1 MTSRDSVRVL
11 VACVGNLLRRDDGFG
26 VAVAR
31 TLADTRL
38 PDGTMVIETG
48 IGGLGIVHELM
59 NGYDGLVIVD
69 AVDVGASP
77 GSLVVI
83 EPLVED
89 PAGMSGDA
97 WQTTFSNF
105 HLAEPGRVLLLA
117 RGLGVLPP
125 RLALIGCQPGDA
137 ESFGEKLTPAVAG
150 VVPTAAARVV
160 EQVESFVRNAETSVT
175 RPTAR
180 SA

>member
-1 MTSRDSVRVL
+1 MTAPDSARVL
-11 VACVGNLLRRDDGFG
+11 VACVGNLLRCDDGFG

-31 TLADTRL
+31 TLAEMRL
-38 PDGTMVIETG
+38 PDGSVVIETG

-83 EPLVED
+83 KPLVED

-97 WQTTFSNF
+97 WQATFSNF

-125 RLALIGCQPGDA
+125 RFALIGCQPGDA
-137 ESFGEKLTPAVAG
+137 ESFGEELTPAVAG
-150 VVPTAAARVV
+150 VVSTAAARVV
-160 EQVESFVRNAETSVT
+160 EQVESFVRDAETSVT

>member
-1 MTSRDSVRVL
+1 MTAARPGRVL
-11 VACVGNLLRRDDGFG
+11 VACVGNLLRTDDGFG

-31 TLADTRL
+31 ALAGMEL
-38 PDGTMVIETG
+38 PRGTVVIETG

-59 NGYDGLVIVD
+59 NGYDGLVVVD
-69 AVDVGASP
+69 AVDVGRPP
-77 GSLVVI
+77 GTLVVI
-83 EPLVED
+83 DPAVED

-125 RLALIGCQPGDA
+125 RFALVGCQPADV
-137 ESFGEKLTPAVAG
+137 ESYGEELTPAVAR
-150 VVPTAAARVV
+150 VVPGAAAHVV
-160 EQVESFVRNAETSVT
+160 AQAELYVRDAEAAGAG
-175 RPTAR
+175 AR
-180 SA
+180 SF

>member
-1 MTSRDSVRVL
+1 MTAKRYGRVL
-11 VACVGNLLRRDDGFG
+11 VAGVGNLLRRDDGFG

-31 TLADTRL
+31 TLADMPL
-38 PDGTMVIETG
+38 PAGTVLIETG

-69 AVDVGASP
+69 AVDVGESP
-77 GSLVVI
+77 GTLVVI
-83 EPLVED
+83 EPDVED
-89 PAGMSGDA
+89 PARMTGDA

-117 RGLGVLPP
+117 RGLGVLP
-125 RLALIGCQPGDA
+125 RRVALIGCQPADV
-137 ESFGEKLTPAVAG
+137 ESFGEQLTPAVAG
-150 VVPTAAARVV
+150 VVATAAARAVA
-160 EQVESFVRNAETSVT
+160 QVECFVRDAGTFVT

>member
-1 MTSRDSVRVL
+1 MTSRDEVRVL

-26 VAVAR
+26 VVVAR

-38 PDGTMVIETG
+38 PDGTVVIETG

-59 NGYDGLVIVD
+59 NGYDGLVVVD
-69 AVDVGASP
+69 AVDMGASP

-97 WQTTFSNF
+97 WHTTFSNF

-125 RLALIGCQPGDA
+125 RVALVGCQPGDA
-137 ESFGEKLTPAVAG
+137 ESYGEELTPAVAG
-150 VVPTAAARVV
+150 VVPNAAACVV
-160 EQVESFVRNAETSVT
+160 ELVEGFARDIESLVT

>member
-1 MTSRDSVRVL
+1 MTTRDKVRVL

-31 TLADTRL
+31 TLADMRL
-38 PDGTMVIETG
+38 PDGTVVIETG

-97 WQTTFSNF
+97 WRTTFSNF

-125 RLALIGCQPGDA
+125 RLALIGCQPGDV
-137 ESFGEKLTPAVAG
+137 ESYGEELTAVVAG
-150 VVPTAAARVV
+150 VVPNAAARVV
-160 EQVESFVRNAETSVT
+160 ELVEGFARDAESSVT
-175 RPTAR
+175 RSTVR